1 MSQIVLCSN
10 INILKFTKQDKRK
23 SKFFLL
29 FFTYFRYFRFFKL
42 WFEAYH
48 YFKRKSTKKI
58 HFFAILLFFLFFAN
72 IYNYGTLFAYKFRTQ
87 GVQRGADMKKTHS
100 ILETYFDEI
109 SKYSLL
115 TAEEEYSLAE
125 RAKKGDTR
133 AKDAL
138 ITANLRFVVKIA
150 KEYTN
155 RGLPLSDLIS
165 EGNLGLI
172 AAIERFEPSQ
182 EVRLTSY
189 AVWWIRQAILKALSQ
204 TTRAIR
210 LPENRVNELLAIK
223 KYAQKLDGSETE
235 QEKLEKI
242 SAHVGIPEK
251 TVQNILQA
259 CMPSVSFDAKIAGL
273 GDDLTVGDTIE
284 DTQEQTPETYAELH
298 YVKSEIDAMLKKLS
312 TREADIIRYRFG
324 LSGYPQ
330 LSLGELGDKYKL
342 TKERIRQIEKRG
354 LEKLN
359 TTRNYN
365 AMYDYVA

>member
-1 MSQIVLCSN
+1 
-10 INILKFTKQDKRK
+10 
-23 SKFFLL
+23 
-29 FFTYFRYFRFFKL
+29 
-42 WFEAYH
+42 
-48 YFKRKSTKKI
+48 
-58 HFFAILLFFLFFAN
+58 
-72 IYNYGTLFAYKFRTQ
+72 
-87 GVQRGADMKKTHS
+87 MKKTHS

-259 CMPSVSFDAKIAGL
+259 CMPSSVTQSKTRKSKPPKRTPSFI
-273 GDDLTVGDTIE
+273 T
-284 DTQEQTPETYAELH
+284 
-298 YVKSEIDAMLKKLS
+298 LK
-312 TREADIIRYRFG
+312 A
-324 LSGYPQ
+324 
-330 LSLGELGDKYKL
+330 KL
-342 TKERIRQIEKRG
+342 TQCSKSSARV
-354 LEKLN
+354 KLILYA
-359 TTRNYN
+359 TVS
-365 AMYDYVA
+365 A